1 MGSHCPFPQ
10 PVEFHYDWP
19 IKNREQQLHFGG
31 GGRER
36 PMKQRVAQGGGGGM
50 GGEGPGG
57 GELDGCIMHQVHTSK
72 YYNKNKILA
81 KFNEV

>member
-1 MGSHCPFPQ
+1 
-10 PVEFHYDWP
+10 
-19 IKNREQQLHFGG
+19 
-31 GGRER
+31 
-36 PMKQRVAQGGGGGM
+36 M